1 MRVKNGLKVLVAQFF
16 EIKQYNAYKNV
27 SCFEIKWVQNRDEGT
42 CIMSALLIRIA
53 KFLMV

>member
-16 EIKQYNAYKNV
+16 EIKQYNGYKNV
-27 SCFEIKWVQNRDEGT
+27 SCFEIKWVQNRDERT
-42 CIMSALLIRIA
+42 CVMSASLIRIA

>member
-27 SCFEIKWVQNRDEGT
+27 SCFEIKWVQNLDEGT
-42 CIMSALLIRIA
+42 CIMSASLIRIA